1 MLKVHHR
8 LLRGR
13 DFDYTN
19 WFLAPD
25 PISAVIMEGP
35 ASGALLILLIGFIF
49 SSGLIDQELRHFL
62 FLKHRF
68 LWIYPLFSVLRLR
81 GIFFREIG
89 CFLSGPLRTPIA
101 SIVQSTT

>member
-8 LLRGR
+8 LLCGR

-19 WFLAPD
+19 WFLAPE

-35 ASGALLILLIGFIF
+35 AADALLILLIGSIF
-49 SSGLIDQELRHFL
+49 SSGLIDQELRHFFGFIL
-62 FLKHRF
+62 CF
-68 LWIYPLFSVLRLR
+68 LFSGCLVS
-81 GIFFREIG
+81 FFRQIG